1 MERLAIVAGL
11 KDSPWLADEPFS
23 LEQDAAAVSWTLVA
37 KRGTA

>member
-11 KDSPWLADEPFS
+11 KDSPRLADEPFS
-23 LEQDAAAVSWTLVA
+23 LEQDAEAVSGTLVA